1 MKTVCSGLQHLPIL
15 LLMLVM
21 TACTSHP
28 SSRYKPDDVYRQEV
42 KHHPYIELAS
52 RTVPEGIAEFSDLTY
67 IQRDTQILQLDLY
80 APATTMDELRPGI
93 VLVHGGDWLSGTP
106 ELVAPLAIQLAL
118 RGYVV
123 AAIQYRLAPQA
134 RYPAAVEDAQ
144 AAVRWMRDNAKG
156 YGIDASHIALGGVGA
171 GGTVAALAGL
181 TAGDREK
188 VQVIFSYNSP
198 WQLDAGPVKSETG
211 HPDPVA
217 SWLSKSDASLPQLR
231 HQASPANQIRKD
243 MPAVFIMNSADQ
255 AYEAGTQEVLTRL
268 SHFRVPHRAETIPRS
283 PHSFWLFDPWVNPA
297 ANITADFLD
306 LQFKY
311 RMTCH

>member
-1 MKTVCSGLQHLPIL
+1 YYQ
-15 LLMLVM
+15 
-21 TACTSHP
+21 
-28 SSRYKPDDVYRQEV
+28 
-42 KHHPYIELAS
+42 
-52 RTVPEGIAEFSDLTY
+52 RT
-67 IQRDTQILQLDLY
+67 TQILKQVLY
-80 APATTMDELRPGI
+80 EPASTKVELRPGI
-93 VLVHGGDWLSGTP
+93 CLVHGGVWLSVTP
-106 ELVAPLAIQLAL
+106 ELLAPLAIQLAL

-211 HPDPVA
+211 H
-217 SWLSKSDASLPQLR
+217 
-231 HQASPANQIRKD
+231 
-243 MPAVFIMNSADQ
+243 
-255 AYEAGTQEVLTRL
+255 
-268 SHFRVPHRAETIPRS
+268 
-283 PHSFWLFDPWVNPA
+283 
-297 ANITADFLD
+297 
-306 LQFKY
+306 
-311 RMTCH
+311 